1 MKSFS
6 SSAINKTGKKFAPK
20 APIRRA
26 PAAAP
31 ARRPSVAQQSSA
43 EPAQEEKEKAKDV
56 VSSDLT
62 PPVAA
67 EPEARAVTEASP
79 AVVAA
84 PTTEQTPVALDTA
97 VTPPIA
103 TPTTAPIVTQSV
115 APTATSTATTAATPI
130 AKPTPISKPISK
142 PTPIPK
148 PTTIS
153 KPTPIPKPTA
163 IPKPTPIPKPAVPQ
177 KRTAAISISQPAPVS
192 TAPPTPPPSQ
202 PTPSPANVPTTE
214 AQPPS
219 SEEHGPETALL
230 EYARIETARAAENLV
245 DSNETLPQPPPETE
259 RAAPTERRP
268 TKRARTSSTTA
279 VPARKKSV
287 SVAARRRS
295 SQSIVPTIEDSS
307 ATPSESN
314 ISTPDPTK
322 PKKRKYSKA
331 GTSDLEGS
339 EKPKRT
345 RKKREPTP
353 EGAETVE
360 ILPNV
365 VKMSE
370 LCKDLRTGKK
380 SKRETEL
387 RKIDQAE
394 EERKKQGGT
403 PGPGTGTP
411 VKQTEPEQEKNEQ
424 PVDWKPQS
432 GPIMRIV
439 NGEIV
444 LDSASLQVD
453 RHADAARTA
462 GDLEDVVESSFTRKV
477 NQASYGK
484 RTKTETWDEEL
495 TDLFYRGLRMFGTDF
510 MVISK
515 MFPGRSRRQIKLKFN
530 NEERR
535 DPQRIKETLMG
546 PSETIDI
553 ATYSEMTNTVY
564 DDPKIVQ
571 QELDDE
577 KKRIEDQH
585 TKEKELQEEM
595 LRNPSGDSKDAKDAK
610 NDKTGVK
617 KSRKKASMKNQGGGT
632 EEVLG
637 SIDDFPM
644 A

>member
-31 ARRPSVAQQSSA
+31 ARRPSVVQQSPA
-43 EPAQEEKEKAKDV
+43 EPVQEDKAKDAAD
-56 VSSDLT
+56 SALIPS
-62 PPVAA
+62 VAA
-67 EPEARAVTEASP
+67 EPEPPAVTEVSP
-79 AVVAA
+79 AVAA
-84 PTTEQTPVALDTA
+84 PTTEQTPIALNNA

-103 TPTTAPIVTQSV
+103 TPTTAPTTTQIVT
-115 APTATSTATTAATPI
+115 PTTTPI
-130 AKPTPISKPISK
+130 AKPIAISK
-142 PTPIPK
+142 PTPIQK
-148 PTTIS
+148 PA
-153 KPTPIPKPTA
+153 A
-163 IPKPTPIPKPAVPQ
+163 IPLPQ
-177 KRTAAISISQPAPVS
+177 KRKSSISVAQPAPVLA
-192 TAPPTPPPSQ
+192 APPTPPSTQ
-202 PTPSPANVPTTE
+202 PTPSPANVPTSE
-214 AQPPS
+214 VQPS
-219 SEEHGPETALL
+219 STEDHGPETALL

-245 DSNETLPQPPPETE
+245 DSNEALPRSQPETE
-259 RAAPTERRP
+259 QPAPIEGRP
-268 TKRARTSSTTA
+268 AKRARTLSTTATA

-287 SVAARRRS
+287 SAAASRRG

-307 ATPSESN
+307 ATPGGSN
-314 ISTPDPTK
+314 LSTPDPTK

-331 GTSDLEGS
+331 GTSDPEGS

-353 EGAETVE
+353 DGAETVE

-411 VKQTEPEQEKNEQ
+411 VKQTEPELEKSEK

-444 LDSASLQVD
+444 LDNTSLQVD
-453 RHADAARTA
+453 RHADAARAA
-462 GDLEDVVESSFTRKV
+462 GDLEDVVESSFTRKI

-484 RTKTETWDEEL
+484 RTKTETWDEEM
-495 TDLFYRGLRMFGTDF
+495 TDLFYRGLRIFGTDF

-546 PSETIDI
+546 PTEAMDI

-585 TKEKELQEEM
+585 AKEKEMQEEM
-595 LRNPSGDSKDAKDAK
+595 LRNPTGGDSKDDK
-610 NDKTGVK
+610 NDKTAVK
-617 KSRKKASMKNQGGGT
+617 KSRKKAGLKNQGGGT

>member
-31 ARRPSVAQQSSA
+31 ARRPSVVQQSPA
-43 EPAQEEKEKAKDV
+43 EPVQEDKAKDV
-56 VSSDLT
+56 ADSAPI
-62 PPVAA
+62 PPLAA
-67 EPEARAVTEASP
+67 EPEPPAVTEVSP
-79 AVVAA
+79 AVAA
-84 PTTEQTPVALDTA
+84 PTTEQTPIVLNNG

-103 TPTTAPIVTQSV
+103 TPVTAPTTTQIVT
-115 APTATSTATTAATPI
+115 PTATPI
-130 AKPTPISKPISK
+130 T
-142 PTPIPK
+142 
-148 PTTIS
+148 

-163 IPKPTPIPKPAVPQ
+163 ISKPTPIQKPAAIPLPQ
-177 KRTAAISISQPAPVS
+177 KRKASISFAPPAPVS
-192 TAPPTPPPSQ
+192 TAPPTPPSTQ
-202 PTPSPANVPTTE
+202 PTPSPANVSTSE
-214 AQPPS
+214 VQPSPS
-219 SEEHGPETALL
+219 EDHGPETALL

-245 DSNETLPQPPPETE
+245 DSNEALPQSQPETQQTTPIE
-259 RAAPTERRP
+259 GRP
-268 TKRARTSSTTA
+268 AKRARTLSTTATA

-287 SVAARRRS
+287 STAASRRG

-307 ATPSESN
+307 ATPSGSN
-314 ISTPDPTK
+314 LSTPDPTK

-331 GTSDLEGS
+331 GTSDPEGS

-411 VKQTEPEQEKNEQ
+411 VKQTEPELENSEK

-444 LDSASLQVD
+444 LDNTSLQVD
-453 RHADAARTA
+453 RHADAARAA
-462 GDLEDVVESSFTRKV
+462 GDLEDVVESSFTRKI

-484 RTKTETWDEEL
+484 RTKTETWDEEM
-495 TDLFYRGLRMFGTDF
+495 TDLFYRGLRIFGTDF

-546 PSETIDI
+546 PTEAMDI

-577 KKRIEDQH
+577 KKRIETQH
-585 TKEKELQEEM
+585 AKEKEMQEDM
-595 LRNPSGDSKDAKDAK
+595 LRNPTGDSKDDK
-610 NDKTGVK
+610 NDKTVVK
-617 KSRKKASMKNQGGGT
+617 KSRKKAGLKNQGGGT

>member
-1 MKSFS
+1 
-6 SSAINKTGKKFAPK
+6 
-20 APIRRA
+20 
-26 PAAAP
+26 
-31 ARRPSVAQQSSA
+31 
-43 EPAQEEKEKAKDV
+43 
-56 VSSDLT
+56 
-62 PPVAA
+62 
-67 EPEARAVTEASP
+67 
-79 AVVAA
+79 
-84 PTTEQTPVALDTA
+84 
-97 VTPPIA
+97 
-103 TPTTAPIVTQSV
+103 
-115 APTATSTATTAATPI
+115 
-130 AKPTPISKPISK
+130 
-142 PTPIPK
+142 
-148 PTTIS
+148 
-153 KPTPIPKPTA
+153 
-163 IPKPTPIPKPAVPQ
+163 
-177 KRTAAISISQPAPVS
+177 
-192 TAPPTPPPSQ
+192 
-202 PTPSPANVPTTE
+202 
-214 AQPPS
+214 
-219 SEEHGPETALL
+219 
-230 EYARIETARAAENLV
+230 
-245 DSNETLPQPPPETE
+245 
-259 RAAPTERRP
+259 
-268 TKRARTSSTTA
+268 
-279 VPARKKSV
+279 
-287 SVAARRRS
+287 
-295 SQSIVPTIEDSS
+295 VPTIEDAS
-307 ATPSESN
+307 ATPGESN
-314 ISTPDPTK
+314 VSTPDPTK

-331 GTSDLEGS
+331 GTSDPEGS

-387 RKIDQAE
+387 RKIDKAE

-403 PGPGTGTP
+403 PGPGTP
-411 VKQTEPEQEKNEQ
+411 VKQTEAEQEKTEQ

-444 LDSASLQVD
+444 LDNTSLQVD
-453 RHADAARTA
+453 RHADAARAA
-462 GDLEDVVESSFTRKV
+462 GDLEDVVESSFTRKI

-484 RTKTETWDEEL
+484 RTKTETWDEEM

-535 DPQRIKETLMG
+535 DPQRIKDTLMG

-577 KKRIEDQH
+577 KQRIEAQH
-585 TKEKELQEEM
+585 AKEKELQEDM
-595 LRNPSGDSKDAKDAK
+595 LRNPTSDSKDDK
-610 NDKTGVK
+610 NDKMVVK
-617 KSRKKASMKNQGGGT
+617 KSRKKVGLKNQGGGT

-637 SIDDFPM
+637 SIDDFPT

>member
-26 PAAAP
+26 PAAP
-31 ARRPSVAQQSSA
+31 ARRPSVAQQSPA
-43 EPAQEEKEKAKDV
+43 EPVQEDKAKDV
-56 VSSDLT
+56 TDTHRAPSL
-62 PPVAA
+62 AA
-67 EPEARAVTEASP
+67 EPVPRAVTEASP
-79 AVVAA
+79 ASVAA
-84 PTTEQTPVALDTA
+84 PTTEQTPIALAAPPVATPVTA
-97 VTPPIA
+97 VTPAITTQTV
-103 TPTTAPIVTQSV
+103 TPT
-115 APTATSTATTAATPI
+115 ATPI
-130 AKPTPISKPISK
+130 AKPTAIPKPAAISK

-148 PTTIS
+148 PA
-153 KPTPIPKPTA
+153 A
-163 IPKPTPIPKPAVPQ
+163 IPRPQ
-177 KRTAAISISQPAPVS
+177 KRNAPTSISQPTPVL
-192 TAPPTPPPSQ
+192 TAPPTPPSTQ
-202 PTPSPANVPTTE
+202 PTPSPANVSTSE
-214 AQPPS
+214 AQPPP
-219 SEEHGPETALL
+219 SEEHGPEKALL
-230 EYARIETARAAENLV
+230 EYARIETARAAEHLV
-245 DSNETLPQPPPETE
+245 DSTEALPQSQPEIEET
-259 RAAPTERRP
+259 APSEGRP
-268 TKRARTSSTTA
+268 TKRARTSSNTSIA
-279 VPARKKSV
+279 APARKKSV
-287 SVAARRRS
+287 SAVVSRRG
-295 SQSIVPTIEDSS
+295 SQSIVPTIEDAS
-307 ATPSESN
+307 ATPGESN
-314 ISTPDPTK
+314 VSTPDLTK

-331 GTSDLEGS
+331 GTSDPEGS

-387 RKIDQAE
+387 RKIDKAE

-403 PGPGTGTP
+403 PGPGTP
-411 VKQTEPEQEKNEQ
+411 VKETEAEQEKTEQ

-444 LDSASLQVD
+444 LDNTSLQVD
-453 RHADAARTA
+453 RHADAARAA
-462 GDLEDVVESSFTRKV
+462 GDLEDVVESSFTRKI

-484 RTKTETWDEEL
+484 RTKTETWDEEM

-535 DPQRIKETLMG
+535 DPQRIKDTLMG

-577 KKRIEDQH
+577 KKRIEAQH
-585 TKEKELQEEM
+585 AKEKELQEDM
-595 LRNPSGDSKDAKDAK
+595 LRNPTSDSKDTK
-610 NDKTGVK
+610 NDKTVVK
-617 KSRKKASMKNQGGGT
+617 KSRKKVGLKNQGGGT

-637 SIDDFPM
+637 SIDDFPT

>member
-1 MKSFS
+1 MSII
-6 SSAINKTGKKFAPK
+6 SATNITVQSLTVCLSDKTGKKFAPK

-31 ARRPSVAQQSSA
+31 ARRPSVVQQSPA
-43 EPAQEEKEKAKDV
+43 EPVQEDKAKDV
-56 VSSDLT
+56 ADSAPI
-62 PPVAA
+62 PPLAA
-67 EPEARAVTEASP
+67 EPEPPAVTEVSP
-79 AVVAA
+79 AVAA
-84 PTTEQTPVALDTA
+84 PTTEQTPIVLNNG

-103 TPTTAPIVTQSV
+103 TPVTAPTTTQIVT
-115 APTATSTATTAATPI
+115 PTATPI
-130 AKPTPISKPISK
+130 T
-142 PTPIPK
+142 
-148 PTTIS
+148 

-163 IPKPTPIPKPAVPQ
+163 ISKPTPIQKPAAIPLPQ
-177 KRTAAISISQPAPVS
+177 KRKASISFAPPAPVS
-192 TAPPTPPPSQ
+192 TAPPTPPSTQ
-202 PTPSPANVPTTE
+202 PTPSPANVSTSE
-214 AQPPS
+214 VQPSPS
-219 SEEHGPETALL
+219 EDHGPETALL

-245 DSNETLPQPPPETE
+245 DSNEALPQSQPETQQTTPIE
-259 RAAPTERRP
+259 GRP
-268 TKRARTSSTTA
+268 AKRARTLSTTATA

-287 SVAARRRS
+287 STAASRRG

-307 ATPSESN
+307 ATPSGSN
-314 ISTPDPTK
+314 LSTPDPTK

-331 GTSDLEGS
+331 GTSDPEGS

-411 VKQTEPEQEKNEQ
+411 VKQTEPELENSEK

-444 LDSASLQVD
+444 LDNTSLQVD
-453 RHADAARTA
+453 RHADAARAA
-462 GDLEDVVESSFTRKV
+462 GDLEDVVESSFTRKI

-484 RTKTETWDEEL
+484 RTKTETWDEEM
-495 TDLFYRGLRMFGTDF
+495 TDLFYRGLRIFGTDF

-546 PSETIDI
+546 PTEAMDI

-577 KKRIEDQH
+577 KKRIETQH
-585 TKEKELQEEM
+585 AKEKEMQEDM
-595 LRNPSGDSKDAKDAK
+595 LRNPTGDSKDDK
-610 NDKTGVK
+610 NDKTVVK
-617 KSRKKASMKNQGGGT
+617 KSRKKAGLKNQGGGT